1 MIFVVLEHESRPN
14 PAAKELS
21 SSSTGSL
28 HEKCDDD
35 LASDSDEEPDV
46 EEPEFVC
53 ETSTEESDD
62 EDLPSTTPR

>member
-1 MIFVVLEHESRPN
+1 MIFVILEHESRPN

-21 SSSTGSL
+21 SSSTGRL
-28 HEKCDDD
+28 HEKCDHD

-62 EDLPSTTPR
+62 EDLASTTPR

>member
-1 MIFVVLEHESRPN
+1 MIFVILEHESRPN

-35 LASDSDEEPDV
+35 LASDSDEEPD
-46 EEPEFVC
+46 EPEFVC